1 MVFKITIIF
10 KALIDTCMLES
21 ERVIVADLYKTGERG
36 DYVDYRRFCHDME
49 KCDVRHNMEMD
60 PLAPP
65 VDYKVFNFC
74 QNPYIFD

>member
-1 MVFKITIIF
+1 
-10 KALIDTCMLES
+10 MLES

-65 VDYKVFNFC
+65 VDYKVF
-74 QNPYIFD
+74 

>member
-1 MVFKITIIF
+1 
-10 KALIDTCMLES
+10 MLES

-65 VDYKVFNFC
+65 VDYKVFNNFKIYAC
-74 QNPYIFD
+74 SIEISNMFY